1 MLLKKLLKY
10 TVMRETCDTMK
21 EGVYCSALLNSND
34 LILFDRIL
42 RIWLKMMDNTT
53 PLEYIYSK
61 NICVIY
67 VQVSVCEYRYARVV

>member
-1 MLLKKLLKY
+1 
-10 TVMRETCDTMK
+10 MRETCDTMK
-21 EGVYCSALLNSND
+21 EGVYYSALLNSND
-34 LILFDRIL
+34 LISFDRIL

-67 VQVSVCEYRYARVV
+67 VCVSTHTHTCFRVNFEKIYV